1 MLPNKLYKWNGQK
14 WIEVAK
20 STTDR
25 YAYEEEYIKYI
36 TGKIVT
42 GTVDAGSNHKVVVI
56 DAVEQELEQL
66 KRFLQTSQENFD
78 VYLYS
83 GEDYD
88 LEWLNYVSTDSEL
101 ILINDTSQVK
111 VTPTGV
117 RYQSN
122 LLEYFEQIEL
132 DSTVESLL

>member
-1 MLPNKLYKWNGQK
+1 MNT
-14 WIEVAK
+14 
-20 STTDR
+20 SR
-25 YAYEEEYIKYI
+25 FI
-36 TGKIVT
+36 TYPS
-42 GTVDAGSNHKVVVI
+42 TVDAGSNHKVVVI

-117 RYQSN
+117 RYQDN

-132 DSTVESLL
+132 DNPVESLL